1 MEKTTVVNKRY
12 DFCDVYIGRGSLFG
26 NPFIIGK
33 DGDRFTVI
41 SKYKKWFIEKLK
53 NPDFK
58 KQIMKL
64 KNKKLG
70 CFCKPKMCHGDIIAS
85 YLNQTLKFKDYKVH
99 NINLYQHQIETIKFY
114 FEYKRCFILDDM
126 GTGKTMATLAATDF
140 LKLNNKIKRV
150 LIICPLSVLMSTWT
164 KHILK
169 YFPHREF
176 AILHGNKEKRLKE
189 LNTDVTY
196 YVINTDG
203 IKIIEKE
210 IIKKKF
216 DVLIVDESTYFSIHS
231 TKRTKCLWRI
241 SKLIPSVI
249 CMTGDP
255 IPDDTLQSF
264 AQARIVNPDT
274 APKYFTKFRDLIK
287 LKLDM
292 YNYIDRPFAIEV
304 ANKILTP
311 SIRHVLEECID
322 IPPITYECRDI
333 QLTKEQKKHYKT
345 MEIEYVAEIN
355 EGIVTASNAAV
366 KALKL
371 MQISVGIIID
381 AASNSISIDHKYRLN
396 ELDNIYKQLPKK
408 KLVVFATFTASVN
421 ALVDH
426 FKGKAKKIDGS
437 VNLKKRSAII
447 EEFQEDNLE
456 ILICQPAAIS
466 HGVDLFA
473 ANIIVWFGP
482 CYSNKHFAQC
492 NRRIRRSGQTRPQLI
507 IKFQSTKV
515 ERKIYAALEKKQKV
529 SHALLN
535 LI

>member
-1 MEKTTVVNKRY
+1 M
-12 DFCDVYIGRGSLFG
+12 
-26 NPFIIGK
+26 
-33 DGDRFTVI
+33 
-41 SKYKKWFIEKLK
+41 
-53 NPDFK
+53 
-58 KQIMKL
+58 
-64 KNKKLG
+64 
-70 CFCKPKMCHGDIIAS
+70 
-85 YLNQTLKFKDYKVH
+85 KFKDYKVH
-99 NINLYQHQIETIKFY
+99 NIDLYQHQKETIMFY
-114 FEYKRCFILDDM
+114 FQYKRCFILDDM

-140 LKLNNKIKRV
+140 LEINNKIKKV

-164 KHILK
+164 NHILK
-169 YFPHREF
+169 YFPHRKF
-176 AILHGNKEKRLKE
+176 AILHGSKNKRLDA
-189 LNTDVTY
+189 LDTDVLY

-216 DVLIVDESTYFSIHS
+216 DVLIVDESTYFSTHN

-241 SKLIPSVI
+241 SKIIPSVV

-264 AQARIVNPDT
+264 AQARIINPVT
-274 APKYFTKFRDLIK
+274 APRYFTKYRDLIK
-287 LKLDM
+287 IKLDM
-292 YNYIDRPFAIEV
+292 YNYIDRPFAVEV

-322 IPPITYECRDI
+322 IPPITYEYRDI
-333 QLTKEQKKHYKT
+333 QLTKEQEKHYKS
-345 MEIEYVAEIN
+345 MEKEYIAEIN
-355 EGIVTASNAAV
+355 DGIVTASNAAV

-371 MQISVGIIID
+371 MQISAGIIID
-381 AASNSISIDHKYRLN
+381 ATSQSISIDHKYRLS
-396 ELDNIYKQLPKK
+396 ELDNIYQQLPKK

-437 VNLKKRSAII
+437 VNLRKRSAII
-447 EEFQEDNLE
+447 EEFQEGDLE
-456 ILICQPAAIS
+456 VLICQPAAIS

-473 ANIIVWFGP
+473 SNVIVWFGP
-482 CYSNKHFAQC
+482 CYSNKHYAQC

-507 IKFQSTKV
+507 IKFQSTRV
-515 ERKIYAALEKKQKV
+515 ERKVYAALEKKQKI
-529 SHALLN
+529 SHALLK